1 MCVATKYFSKI
12 EFRSNFKQVRE
23 PKIRILTE
31 EKSAKSTKNHAII
44 PLIVFLFSISIVLIS
59 FVSVIFP
66 ALIMASSTATIP
78 GIAPVTPDPFET
90 GVWSGGV
97 VTSSIILF
105 GLALLHHKKKIPSLS
120 KLFEKL
126 FNFEISKKTALI
138 IMIVLLGIYVAATAN
153 ELGTEEK
160 FEDYDGVKKRVDKW
174 NISQISNVS
183 EPHVN
188 YFFLKASMVLFGN
201 YKVIPFLASISL
213 LSVTYLLTKKITQK
227 RFAGIISVII
237 LLQSNLFLTYDTSVA
252 YSNFWVLFYLLSLY
266 LVYRF
271 WPLSPISYLV
281 SIPAKAL
288 TAMFLPMSIYFVL
301 RSDISKRNKI
311 IVASATTMIIVAV
324 GISAMS
330 SGLGEATQESFDA
343 KEFQMG
349 FTSFSYQLRSDGL
362 VMLFMIP
369 LMSGLFLVAKKG
381 VKHGESI
388 MVLISGILLIAPILT
403 GFTNQTNQPYRFM
416 PLIVFFAIGVGILLS
431 KIDSKRQA

>member
-1 MCVATKYFSKI
+1 MVQKDSKLTK
-12 EFRSNFKQVRE
+12 
-23 PKIRILTE
+23 
-31 EKSAKSTKNHAII
+31 KNNIITLLVFVFAIT
-44 PLIVFLFSISIVLIS
+44 IVLIS
-59 FVSVIFP
+59 SIPVIFP
-66 ALIMASSTATIP
+66 AIVQSSDITTILNIP
-78 GIAPVTPDPFET
+78 RAGPNQYEI
-90 GVWSGGV
+90 GVWAV
-97 VTSSIILF
+97 PLIITNVIVF
-105 GLALLHHKKKIPSLS
+105 GLFAIYKKNKMPKNIENNLKKI
-120 KLFEKL
+120 FGI
-126 FNFEISKKTALI
+126 EISKKTAFITMI
-138 IMIVLLGIYVAATAN
+138 ILLGIYVIFTAN
-153 ELGTEEK
+153 ELGVEER
-160 FEDYDGVKKRVDKW
+160 FEDYIGVKNRADIW
-174 NISQISNVS
+174 DISQISNVS

-188 YFFLKASMVLFGN
+188 YFFLKASMILFGN

-311 IVASATTMIIVAV
+311 IVASATTMIIVVV